1 MYTLKIVSDRE
12 ALYQFASYVR
22 VVQGVE
28 DVYVEVGEPLYEHPL
43 MKFYVHIKLKET
55 YEQHKA
61 LQEIARLVE
70 LGRFTY
76 VHYRNDEIEEA
87 FEAVKYESFKN
98 KGEKGGESFFLLKLH
113 EQKEQN
119 FVMIREVRE
128 RGIYIWG
135 ILKSYEKSL
144 VQGRLFS

>member
-43 MKFYVHIKLKET
+43 MKFYVHITIEET
-55 YEQHKA
+55 YDQHKA

-76 VHYRNDEIEEA
+76 VHYHNEEIEEA
-87 FEAVKYESFKN
+87 FEVVKYESFK
-98 KGEKGGESFFLLKLH
+98 K
-113 EQKEQN
+113 
-119 FVMIREVRE
+119 
-128 RGIYIWG
+128 
-135 ILKSYEKSL
+135 
-144 VQGRLFS
+144 

>member
-22 VVQGVE
+22 VVQGE

-43 MKFYVHIKLKET
+43 MKFYVHIKLEET

-87 FEAVKYESFKN
+87 FEAVKYESFK
-98 KGEKGGESFFLLKLH
+98 K
-113 EQKEQN
+113 
-119 FVMIREVRE
+119 
-128 RGIYIWG
+128 
-135 ILKSYEKSL
+135 
-144 VQGRLFS
+144 

>member
-1 MYTLKIVSDRE
+1 M
-12 ALYQFASYVR
+12 
-22 VVQGVE
+22 E

-43 MKFYVHIKLKET
+43 MKFYVHIKLEET

-87 FEAVKYESFKN
+87 FEAVKYESFK
-98 KGEKGGESFFLLKLH
+98 K
-113 EQKEQN
+113 
-119 FVMIREVRE
+119 
-128 RGIYIWG
+128 
-135 ILKSYEKSL
+135 
-144 VQGRLFS
+144 

>member
-87 FEAVKYESFKN
+87 FEAVKYMKVLRN
-98 KGEKGGESFFLLKLH
+98 KGEKKEAKASFSLKLH
-113 EQKEQN
+113 EQKSK
-119 FVMIREVRE
+119 
-128 RGIYIWG
+128 
-135 ILKSYEKSL
+135 ILL
-144 VQGRLFS
+144 

>member
-87 FEAVKYESFKN
+87 FEVVKYESFK
-98 KGEKGGESFFLLKLH
+98 K
-113 EQKEQN
+113 
-119 FVMIREVRE
+119 
-128 RGIYIWG
+128 
-135 ILKSYEKSL
+135 
-144 VQGRLFS
+144 

>member
-22 VVQGVE
+22 VAQGVE

-43 MKFYVHIKLKET
+43 MKFHVHITIEEK
-55 YEQHKA
+55 YDQYKA

-76 VHYRNDEIEEA
+76 VHYRNEEIEEA
-87 FEAVKYESFKN
+87 FETVKYESLRK
-98 KGEKGGESFFLLKLH
+98 
-113 EQKEQN
+113 
-119 FVMIREVRE
+119 
-128 RGIYIWG
+128 
-135 ILKSYEKSL
+135 
-144 VQGRLFS
+144 